1 MINTLLDKARRQAS
15 GGGGGGGG
23 FAFSNSVYGDGV
35 NDTLS
40 TSASTTCLNPFQQND
55 WAFNIWFKGST
66 AFQYNDI
73 LFDFN
78 SGGGQ
83 SYFQWRTGVGGGAT
97 SRYVW
102 LVSNNRG
109 TFSTWEMP
117 TADNTDWHCIG
128 GSVEIV
134 DASNQKIK
142 LYYDGALV
150 DTIGTANNVFTRA
163 NTDQRLFGSSS
174 GSPMAGW
181 MGQTSFMDYLPT
193 DAHFTAA
200 YNSGS
205 GADPRTAFT
214 SVKQLFLFE
223 DSAGTVTG
231 TVTDAIGNQDLTMN
245 NFVAPFGVVTESP

>member
-1 MINTLLDKARRQAS
+1 MINTLLNKARRQAS

-23 FAFSNSVYGDGV
+23 FAFGNSVYGDGV

-40 TSASTTCLNPFQQND
+40 VSASTTCLNPFQQND

-66 AFQYNDI
+66 AFQYNDV

-83 SYFQWRTGVGGGAT
+83 SYFQWRTGVGSGAT

-109 TFSTWEMP
+109 TFSSWEMP

-134 DASNQKIK
+134 DASNQKIR

-174 GSPMAGW
+174 GSPMVGW
-181 MGQTSFMDYLPT
+181 DKLPSWTTFQRMHTLQPHTIVEAVQTHKQPLPALSSYSYLKIQQE
-193 DAHFTAA
+193 
-200 YNSGS
+200 
-205 GADPRTAFT
+205 RL
-214 SVKQLFLFE
+214 QE
-223 DSAGTVTG
+223 R
-231 TVTDAIGNQDLTMN
+231 
-245 NFVAPFGVVTESP
+245 